1 MAPPLLAP
9 RDPET
14 GYLKKREFGPW
25 ILTAMQLLSRL
36 RGLRGTPLD
45 IFGYSAERRMERK
58 LIADYESLLDEV
70 LSGLTPENHALAVE
84 LAAVPEKIRGF
95 GHVKEAHLKAAKACE
110 ADLLAAFRNPALR
123 EETAAAE

>member
-1 MAPPLLAP
+1 
-9 RDPET
+9 
-14 GYLKKREFGPW
+14 
-25 ILTAMQLLSRL
+25 MQLLSQL

-58 LIADYESLLDEV
+58 LIADYEALLDEV
-70 LSGLTPENHALAVE
+70 LSGLTPQNHALAVE

-110 ADLLAAFRNPALR
+110 ADLLAAFRNPASR